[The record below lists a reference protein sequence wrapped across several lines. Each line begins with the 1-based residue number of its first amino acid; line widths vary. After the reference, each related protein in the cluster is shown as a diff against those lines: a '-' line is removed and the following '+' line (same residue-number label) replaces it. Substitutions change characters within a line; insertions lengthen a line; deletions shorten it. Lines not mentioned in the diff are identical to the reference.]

1 MALRAAFLFAF
12 LQHVD
17 GHGKTIPLCGNPGDS
32 GGIHN
37 EHVLLQRGRQ
47 VVRQSDRALGPDM
60 VNDESG
66 FEGGD
71 KIGEIAD
78 SSCASADVRRR
89 RRAEAMCSCRRR
101 DSGKRYDG
109 GWLCQND
116 KMVQELP
123 RYTDPVWSEEF
134 DDERLN
140 ESKWTLTHSGSGNGN
155 NEEQFYTTRSDNL
168 QVQDGVLRIVGKREG
183 FEGKTYTSGKI
194 TTKNKGDWG
203 PGTRIEVRA
212 KLPLGVGTWPAI
224 WMMSTDS
231 NYGNWPA
238 SGEIDIMEA
247 IGKSHGKVFGT
258 IHTDAYNHMKGTQ
271 KGKSFYTD
279 FSEWH
284 TYALD
289 WSEDTLT
296 WYTDGN
302 VYNTFAPD
310 NVHDSAKWPFNR
322 RFYLLLN
329 LALGGNLGG
338 SINFN
343 DDQVM
348 EIDYVRVFCLD
359 GSTRCKTEKITCC
372 DKCPGQKYCSPKSG
386 NCYGE
391 KKSDYYDTCV
401 VTDDTEP
408 VVERKDCCKNC
419 GGEAFCSPG
428 SGKCYNFKS
437 KDYYETCEVTPGDSS
452 GDGECCRSCGGAHP
466 FCSTVSGECYD
477 SKRKDY
483 YQSCTT
489 TTTTPCVG
497 SQCKTSGDGECCSS
511 CGGAHPFCS
520 TVSGEC
526 YDSKRKDY
534 YQSCTTTT
542 TTPCVGSQCKTIKIM
557 SYNTE
562 YKNYDSMMHG
572 YAAKI
577 RGVAPAIVGVQE
589 CQNRDGLAGLSG
601 YTANKDTGSQN
612 YMLFDPSKVTFVS
625 GGKLRIP
632 RDDFAERFITWGQF
646 RLGDAVIWFFNTH
659 LPHNHNEA
667 ASSRTHAK
675 IAKMF
680 LEKRKELGAD
690 NAPTVVVGDMNSHA
704 SNFNKVNG
712 GGFESN
718 LQANGF
724 TWAYTARGNP
734 GHGSID
740 HILYSTSHWTH
751 SDCKDSGT
759 GGSDH
764 TSITCDLTLR
774 VVEDVALA
782 QVAKYA

>member
-1 MALRAAFLFAF
+1 MSGLLKAVKSVTVAAIVGVAPFVSRVVADEF
-12 LQHVD
+12 
-17 GHGKTIPLCGNPGDS
+17 HGACSTGSNGPLCGNPGDS
-32 GGIHN
+32 GGIHY

-71 KIGEIAD
+71 EIGEIAD

-183 FEGKTYTSGKI
+183 FEGKAYTSGKI

-348 EIDYVRVFCLD
+348 QIDYVRVFCLD
-359 GSTRCKTEKITCC
+359 GSTNCKTEKITCC

-401 VTDDTEP
+401 VTDDAEP
-408 VVERKDCCKNC
+408 AVET
-419 GGEAFCSPG
+419 A
-428 SGKCYNFKS
+428 
-437 KDYYETCEVTPGDSS
+437 PGDS
-452 GDGECCRSCGGAHP
+452 
-466 FCSTVSGECYD
+466 
-477 SKRKDY
+477 
-483 YQSCTT
+483 
-489 TTTTPCVG
+489 
-497 SQCKTSGDGECCSS
+497 SGDGECCSS

-542 TTPCVGSQCKTIKIM
+542 TTPCVGPQCKTIKIM

-577 RGVAPAIVGVQE
+577 RGVAPAIVGLQE

-632 RDDFAERFITWGQF
+632 RDNFAERFITWGQF

-680 LEKRKELGAD
+680 LEKRKELGAE

-704 SNFNKVNG
+704 SNFNKVDG

-740 HILYSTSHWTH
+740 HILYSTPHWTH

-774 VVEDVALA
+774 VLEDVALA